1 MLDFRRAS
9 SLAMV
14 AAAVAL
20 LVAAPLATNPDGSMG
35 DNPVAWLAGGQA
47 AYGQDPPAVVN
58 VTAADGTYGL
68 GAVVPITVA
77 FDKTVHV
84 TGSGIKVGVPQ
95 GHTIKSWLD
104 DARPSLDYAEYD
116 DYSEMLN
123 DLKSGEIDALIN
135 FLKVVEYQKVEHN
148 ITGLPLHDNG
158 TSGADAMLSFSY
170 NKNNATLGSVLDK
183 AVADMSDAERERIFR
198 DAELAPSSEMGL
210 TADETEY
217 LANLTEPL
225 RVAYDPGWKPL
236 EYLEDGEL
244 KGLPAAYMSR
254 LGEALDVKFVPAANV
269 TSWTNALEQIR
280 DGTADV
286 VFNAND
292 TAERRAAYDMR
303 FTAAHTT
310 IPWVMVT
317 NGTNSDV
324 RADNLD
330 NINIGIIEDYSI
342 EAWLNDTARNYTY
355 AEYDT
360 HADAFAALGAGTIDT
375 LIEVWQVAEYQAPDE
390 VNATNAGPVGHD
402 LDLSI
407 GYHMNNAM
415 LGSILDK
422 AVAYIPADERDS
434 ILRDTPLSPSSELG
448 LTAAETAYLVNK
460 TLNVAYAP
468 DWAPY
473 EYYEDGELKG
483 LPVAY
488 MNRLSEMLDVEFSV
502 VPNIATWLDAL
513 STIKSGAADVMF
525 GVVDTDAHRNDYDMA
540 FTSTHTTFPWTII
553 TSNDTSIV
561 TEELIAAPFLRMET
575 GDTDRKASYHSGD
588 GSSSITF
595 NYLVQHGDASDD
607 LDYTG
612 DDALV
617 VEGNAKIEDS
627 SSAPASAMLV
637 LPQPGENGSLGE
649 TSDLIVNAAIDTR
662 IVDVTSPDGDG
673 TYTTGDAINVTVS
686 FNEAVYTEPEA
697 KDITVGIGQDYAIES
712 WLNTERPGLKYLE
725 YTPHTAMFNALV
737 DGEIDAIIEAWDV
750 AKFQADRSGI
760 DGLNLFNEGESGDV
774 LALSLGYN
782 MDNAE
787 LGSIL
792 DKAVGNLS
800 DAEKQR
806 MFRDAPPSP
815 SSELGL
821 TADETEYLAN
831 LTEPLRVAYAP
842 GWEPLEYLEDGELK
856 GLPAA
861 YMSRLGE
868 ALDVKFVPAANVT
881 SWTNALEQIRD
892 GTADVVFN
900 ANDTVE
906 RRTTYNM
913 SFTDAHTTIPWVM
926 VTNGTNS
933 DVRADNLDNINIGII
948 EDYSIE
954 AWLNDTARNYTYAEY
969 DTHADAFAAL
979 GAGTIDTLIEVW
991 QVAEYQAPD
1000 EVNATNAGPV
1010 GHDLDLSIGY
1020 HMNNA
1025 MLGSIMDKAVAYI
1038 PADERDSILRDTP
1051 LSPVID
1057 LTAEEKTYL
1066 AGLTGP
1072 LNVAYAPDWAPYEYY
1087 ENDTLKGLPVAYTN
1101 RLSEMLDVKFATA
1114 PGITTWTSSLDAIK
1128 TGAAD
1133 VLFNVEDTE
1142 ERRSSYNMGFTVAH
1156 TDVPWDVITNGAT
1169 SSVTAADLESAND
1182 LPTVWMETG
1191 AIDRPAWYAAGNGTE
1206 TFQFRYVVQ
1215 AGDATPDLNYNGTD
1229 ALVYG
1234 DTTIRDAASDVA
1246 IPPGILVLPEA
1257 GSGNALSDNKDIT
1270 INTAPTPDTSIA
1282 VTSVTSSNA
1291 DGTYTAGDAIN
1302 VAVSFNEAVSI
1313 MPEPEDITV
1322 GIGQD
1327 YAIESWL
1334 NAERPGLMY
1343 MEYTR
1348 HTDMFNALVAGEIDA
1363 IIEAWDVAKYQADRS
1378 GIAGLDLKNNNGSG
1392 DVLALSLGYNMDNGT
1407 LGSILNKAVGNLSD
1421 AEKQRM
1427 FRDAPPS
1434 PAAELGLTAG
1444 EIAYLEGLEGPLRVA
1459 YDPEWKP
1466 LEYLEDGELKG
1477 LPAAYTSRLGEALDV
1492 EFAPA
1497 NITSWSNALEQ
1508 VGNGTADVMFS
1519 VNDTAER
1526 RTTHE
1531 MAFTAAHTTIPWVM
1545 VTDGENATVNAD
1557 NLGNIAIGIITDY
1570 SVEAWLMAEGH
1581 DYTEYDTHADAFAA
1595 LGAGT
1600 IDTLIEVWQVAVF
1613 QAPDEVNATNA
1624 GPVGH
1629 DLDLSIGYHMNNGTL
1644 GSILDK
1650 AVAYIPADERNSI
1663 LRDTP
1668 LSPVIDLTAAE
1679 TAYLAG
1685 LTGPLNVA
1693 YAPDWA
1699 PYEYYENDTLKG
1711 LPVAYTNRLSEML
1724 DVEFATASDITNWVN
1739 SLNAIAGGT
1748 ADVLFNVE
1756 DTAERRSTYNM
1767 GFTVAHT
1774 DVPWD
1779 VITNGDDQ
1787 PVTASDLESAGGLPT
1802 VWMETGAI
1810 DRPAWYTGGSG
1821 TETFQ
1826 FRYMVQ
1832 AGDATPDLNYNGTG
1846 ALVPNGVTF
1855 RVTET
1860 MVAIPQG
1867 SLVLPEAGSGNALS
1881 DNKDIVIYTT
1891 SAAVTSVTSSN
1902 ADGTYT
1908 AGDAINVAVSFNE
1921 AVSIMPEP
1929 EDITVGIGQD
1939 YAIESWLNA
1948 ERPGLMYME
1957 YTRHTDMFNAL
1968 VAGEIDAIIEAWDV
1982 AKYQADRS
1990 GIAGLDLKNNNG
2002 SGDVLALSLGYNM
2015 DNGTLGSILNKAVG
2029 NLSDAEKQ
2037 RMFRDAPPSPAAE
2050 LGLTAG
2056 EIAYLEGLE
2065 GPLRVAYDPEWKP
2078 LEYLEDGELKGL
2090 PAAYT
2095 SRLGEALDV
2104 EFAPANITSW
2114 SNALEQVGNGTADVM
2129 FSVNDTAERRTTHE
2143 MAFTAAHTTIPWVMV
2158 TDGEN
2163 ATVNAD
2169 NLGNIAIGIITDYS
2183 VEAWLMAEGHD
2194 YTEYDTHADAFAA
2207 LGAGTID
2214 TLIEVWQVAVFQ
2226 APDEVNA
2233 TNAGPVGH
2241 DLDLSIGYH
2250 MNNGTLGSI
2259 LDKAVAYIPADER
2272 NSILRDTPLSP
2283 VIDLTAAET
2292 AYLAGLTGP
2301 LNVAYAPD
2309 WAPYE
2314 YYENDTLK
2322 GLPVAYTN
2330 RLSEMLDVEFA
2341 TASDITNW
2349 VNSLNAI
2356 AGGTADVL
2364 FNVEDTAERRS
2375 TYNMGF
2381 TVAHTDVPWDVIT
2394 NGDDQPVTASDL
2406 ESAGGL
2412 PTVWMETGAIDRPA
2426 WYTGGSGTETFQF
2439 RYMVQAGDAT
2449 PDLNYNGTGAL
2460 VYGDAAI
2467 RDASSGAIPQGSLVL
2482 PGAGSGNALSDNK
2495 DIVIDTALAPATITA
2510 VTSVTSL
2517 NADGS
2522 YTTGDAIN
2530 VAVSFNEA
2538 VSIMPEPEDITVGI
2552 GQDYAIE
2559 SWLNTERPSL
2569 MYLEYT
2575 RHTEMFNALV
2585 AEDID
2590 AIIEAWAVAKYQADR
2605 SGIAGLD
2612 LFNEGESG
2620 AVLALSLGYNMDNAE
2635 LGTILNKAVGD
2646 MSDAEKQRMF
2656 RDAPPSPS
2664 SELNLTDAE
2673 MQYLAGLTGPLR
2685 VAYDPG
2691 WKPLEYLE
2699 DGELKGLPAAYM
2711 SRLGEAL
2718 DVKFAP
2724 ANIASW
2730 TDALEQ
2736 VGNGTADVMFS
2747 VNDTAD
2753 RRAAYDMRF
2762 TAAHT
2767 TMPWVMVTN
2776 GTNDDVRADNLGN
2789 IAIGIITDY
2798 AIEDWL
2804 VAEGHAYTEY
2814 DTHADAFAA
2823 LGAGTIDTLIEVWQ
2837 VAEYQAPNELNVNN
2851 AGSVGHN
2858 LDLSIGYHMA
2868 NGTLGSILD
2877 KAVAYIPADERNS
2890 ILRDTPLSPVIDL
2903 TAAETAYLAGLTG
2916 PLNVAYAP
2924 DWAPYEYYEDGELKG
2939 LPVAYTNRLS
2949 EMLDVEFATAPG
2961 ITNWVDSLNAIAGG
2975 TADVL
2980 FNVED
2985 TAERRSLY
2993 NMGFTDAHTDV
3004 PWDVITN
3011 GATSSVTPTAL
3022 ESTNDLPTLLMET
3035 GAIDRPAG
3043 YAGGSGTNTFQF
3055 RYVVQAGDETPD
3067 LNYKGTGALAP
3078 NGVTFHA
3085 VSTMAAI
3092 PPSGLVLPEAGSGN
3106 ALSDNKNIRIAT
3118 SLDDPSTAVA
3128 QASPGGTVNIRPG
3141 EYANVVLTIDKPL
3154 TLSATRGLATF
3165 TGDSRLVISG
3175 GSAAGTVTVSGL
3187 TFDTGCG
3194 TEAPIKVAPANAGVR
3209 RPVVIENNMIANT
3222 CAGAIDL
3229 VSDGSATLGIVTI
3242 RNNVIEGSST
3252 GAAIEG
3258 VHSLSDS
3265 AITSNYILARDSA
3278 GEGITLSGTDD
3289 VIISDNH
3296 IAGTADGITL
3306 MRGSDN
3312 AIIAGN
3318 TLINISNAI
3327 QVWADSSR
3335 VVATLNTISDG
3346 TTAFAVRTGQ
3356 NAEDIGNAIRFNHN
3370 IVLDYGSNTDS
3381 LIVNDATGTLNASSN
3396 YYPVGAPAAVTSG
3409 SGVEYL
3415 PIAAGRGPVEVGG
3428 LLALT
3433 DLPYFDGRNNVEAVK
3448 LAFDRFNEA
3457 QVGTSG
3463 ISLALNLADLDLD
3476 APLEDLKA
3484 MHMGLEDSAYRPV
3497 LQHEIDWMIGLYNS
3511 SGATAAFEAINA
3523 LNSKQEHYP
3532 FAINMDGLVQ
3542 ANGYNSSRQGVMSAI
3557 AANATAFAALRD
3569 DLAAAGNEPVW
3580 FDYSITNPVTGETQA
3595 KRSLLAMHDRH
3606 IFGAGYYT
3614 GDGPSYYVGPST
3626 SGAITAVKPY
3636 ADANDLILVSPSS
3649 LAPSLAM
3656 ADDGIFRLAP
3666 SDNNRAPTIASVLVN
3681 SSIKGV
3687 VPVVQ
3692 DDAYGNELVRLI
3704 KSEYTVSSNGEFGE
3718 TISFASGNTEWSSQ
3732 LVAMN
3737 AAIDT
3742 LSSNVANRS
3751 QLAVLYIGFDPSY
3764 VSLAEAANS
3773 YLALR
3778 TVPWFTSDVASSQA
3792 VLESQTA
3799 LDFSRMTNL
3808 SALTFHVE
3816 SNSITEAVDSAIS
3829 TPPGPA
3835 TATTAPPLAYA
3846 YSAYDSVFVLGQTLL
3861 AGADGPVGVR
3871 DGFADAAAAYS
3882 GALGNLTLDAAGDLA
3897 TPNTYGIWSV
3907 SPTATEWVRPSAV
3920 IEGERTMC
3928 GISLSSPTLDFGSVR
3943 AGQMSG
3949 TATQT
3954 LMNTGTVPVGS
3965 ITMTATAWSISA
3977 TGGTMP
3983 SYLTETKSESATGF
3997 APLSQ
4002 GSVAAPSLSQS
4013 GSASVDFRINLQGQ
4027 TASSASPIS
4036 QDVSYSVTCGS

>member
-9 SLAMV
+9 SLAMA

-170 NKNNATLGSVLDK
+170 NKNNAMLGSVLDK

-198 DAELAPSSEMGL
+198 DAELAPSSELGL
-210 TADETEY
+210 TADEIAY
-217 LANLTEPL
+217 LANLNGPL
-225 RVAYDPGWKPL
+225 RVAYDPEWKPL

-244 KGLPAAYMSR
+244 KGLPAAYTSR
-254 LGEALDVKFVPAANV
+254 LGEALDVEFAPANIAN
-269 TSWTNALEQIR
+269 WTDALEQIR

-286 VFNAND
+286 MFSVNATD
-292 TAERRAAYDMR
+292 DRRTTYNMS
-303 FTAAHTT
+303 FTDAHTT
-310 IPWVMVT
+310 IPWVLVT
-317 NGTNSDV
+317 DGANSTIN
-324 RADNLD
+324 ADNLT
-330 NINIGIIEDYSI
+330 NINIGIITDYSV
-342 EAWLNDTARNYTY
+342 EAWLTAEGHAYT
-355 AEYDT
+355 EYDT
-360 HADAFAALGAGTIDT
+360 HAAAFEALEDGTIDT

-407 GYHMNNAM
+407 GYHMNNAT

-422 AVAYIPADERDS
+422 AIDYITEDERNS
-434 ILRDTPLSPSSELG
+434 ILRDTPLSPVID
-448 LTAAETAYLVNK
+448 LTAAEAAYLVNK

-502 VPNIATWLDAL
+502 VPNIATWLGAL
-513 STIKSGAADVMF
+513 STIKSGTADVMF

-540 FTSTHTTFPWTII
+540 FTSTHTTTPWVII
-553 TSNDTSIV
+553 TSNGTV
-561 TEELIAAPFLRMET
+561 TRQLIAAPFLGMVTDDIYRM
-575 GDTDRKASYHSGD
+575 ASYHSGS
-588 GSSSITF
+588 GSSAITF
-595 NYLVQHGDASDD
+595 NYLVQHGDTSPD
-607 LDYTG
+607 LDYAN

-617 VEGNAKIEDS
+617 VAGNAKIENS
-627 SSAPASAMLV
+627 SSGPVGSANLT
-637 LPQPGENGSLGE
+637 LPLPGGIGSLGE
-649 TSDLIVNAAIDTR
+649 TSDLIINAAIDTR

-725 YTPHTAMFNALV
+725 YTRHTDMFNALV
-737 DGEIDAIIEAWDV
+737 AGEIDAIIEAWDV
-750 AKFQADRSGI
+750 AEYLADRSGI
-760 DGLNLFNEGESGDV
+760 AGLDLKNNNGSGDV

-792 DKAVGNLS
+792 NKAVGDMS

-815 SSELGL
+815 SSELNL
-821 TADETEYLAN
+821 TAAEIAYLDG
-831 LTEPLRVAYAP
+831 LEEPLRVAYDP
-842 GWEPLEYLEDGELK
+842 EWKPLEYLEDGELK

-861 YMSRLGE
+861 YTSRLGE
-868 ALDVKFVPAANVT
+868 ALDVEFAPANIAN
-881 SWTNALEQIRD
+881 WTDALEQIRD
-892 GTADVVFN
+892 GTADVMFSVN
-900 ANDTVE
+900 ATDD

-913 SFTDAHTTIPWVM
+913 SFTDAHTTIPWVL
-926 VTNGTNS
+926 VTDGANS
-933 DVRADNLDNINIGII
+933 TIIADNLTNINIGII
-948 EDYSIE
+948 TDYSVE
-954 AWLNDTARNYTYAEY
+954 AWLTAEGHAYTEY
-969 DTHADAFAAL
+969 DTHAAAFEAL
-979 GAGTIDTLIEVW
+979 EDGTIDTLIEVW

-1025 MLGSIMDKAVAYI
+1025 TLGSILDKAIDYI
-1038 PADERDSILRDTP
+1038 TEDERNSILRDTP
-1051 LSPVID
+1051 LSPSSELG
-1057 LTAEEKTYL
+1057 LTDAEKQYL
-1066 AGLTGP
+1066 AGLTGK
-1072 LNVAYAPDWAPYEYY
+1072 LNVGYAPDWAPYEYY
-1087 ENDTLKGLPVAYTN
+1087 EDGELKGLPVAYTN
-1101 RLSEMLDVKFATA
+1101 RLSEMLDVEFATA
-1114 PGITTWTSSLDAIK
+1114 PGITNWVDSLNAIAD
-1128 TGAAD
+1128 GSAD
-1133 VLFNVEDTE
+1133 VLFNVEDTAD
-1142 ERRSSYNMGFTVAH
+1142 RRSTYNMGFTDAH
-1156 TDVPWDVITNGAT
+1156 TDVPWDVITNGD
-1169 SSVTAADLESAND
+1169 SPPVTAADLESTND
-1182 LPTVWMETG
+1182 LPTLWMETG
-1191 AIDRPAWYAAGNGTE
+1191 EIDRPAWYAAGNGTDE
-1206 TFQFRYVVQ
+1206 FQFRYVVQ
-1215 AGDATPDLNYNGTD
+1215 AGDATPDLNYNGTG
-1229 ALVYG
+1229 ALDYG
-1234 DTTIRDAASDVA
+1234 VTTIRDAASDVA
-1246 IPPGILVLPEA
+1246 IPQGILVLPLA
-1257 GSGNALSDNKDIT
+1257 GSGNALSDNKNIVID
-1270 INTAPTPDTSIA
+1270 TAPAPDTSTA
-1282 VTSVTSSNA
+1282 VINVTSSND
-1291 DGTYTAGDAIN
+1291 DGAYTTGDAISI
-1302 VAVSFNEAVSI
+1302 AVSFNEAVSI

-1334 NAERPGLMY
+1334 NTERPSLMY

-1378 GIAGLDLKNNNGSG
+1378 GIASLDLFNEGESGDVLALSLGYNMDNGTLGSILDKAVGNLSDAEKERMFRDAPPTPAAELGLTADEITYLEALEGPLRVAYDPEWKPLEYLEDGELKGLPAAYTSRLGEALDVKFAPANITSWTDALEQVGNGTADVMFSVNDTAERRATYDMRFTAAHTTIPWVMVTNGTNSDVRADNLGNINIGIITDYSVEAWLIAEGHDYTEYDTHADAFAALGDGTIDTLVEVWQVAEYQAPDEVNATNAGPVGHNLDLSIGYHMANGTLGTILDKAVAYIPADERNSILRDTPLSPSSELGLTAAETAYLVNKTLNVAYAPDWAPYEYYEDGELKGLPVAYTNRLSEMLDVKFATAPGITNWVDSLNAIAGGTADVLFNVEDTEERRSTYNMGFTDAHTDVPWDVITNGATSSVTPADLESTNELPTLWMETGAIDRPAGYAGGSGTDEFQFRYVVQAGDATPDLNYNGTGALVPNGVTFHDAASMVAIPQGDLVLPEAGSGNALSDNKDIMIDAKSTAVTSVTSPDNDATYTEGDVINVTVSFNEPVSIMPDITVGIGQDYAIESWLNTERPGLKYLEYTRHTDMFNALVAGEIDAIIEAWDVAEYLADRSGIAGLDLKNNNGSG
-1392 DVLALSLGYNMDNGT
+1392 DVLALSLGYNMDNAE
-1407 LGSILNKAVGNLSD
+1407 LGSILNKAVGDMSD

-1434 PAAELGLTAG
+1434 PSSELNLTAA
-1444 EIAYLEGLEGPLRVA
+1444 EIAYLDGLEGPLRVA

-1497 NITSWSNALEQ
+1497 NITSWTDALEQ

-1526 RTTHE
+1526 RSTHE
-1531 MAFTAAHTTIPWVM
+1531 MNFTDAHTTIPWVM
-1545 VTDGENATVNAD
+1545 VTDGTNDDVRAD
-1557 NLGNIAIGIITDY
+1557 NLGSVRIGIITDY
-1570 SVEAWLMAEGH
+1570 SVEAWLTAEGH
-1581 DYTEYDTHADAFAA
+1581 AYTEYDTHAAAFEA
-1595 LGAGT
+1595 LEDGT
-1600 IDTLIEVWQVAVF
+1600 IDTLIEVWQVAEY

-1629 DLDLSIGYHMNNGTL
+1629 DLDLSIGYHMNNATL

-1650 AVAYIPADERNSI
+1650 AIDYITEDERNSI

-1668 LSPVIDLTAAE
+1668 LSPSSELGLTAAE
-1679 TAYLAG
+1679 TAYLVNK
-1685 LTGPLNVA
+1685 TLNVG

-1699 PYEYYENDTLKG
+1699 PYEYYEDGELKG

-1724 DVEFATASDITNWVN
+1724 DVEFATAPGITNWVD

-1756 DTAERRSTYNM
+1756 DTADRRSTYNM
-1767 GFTVAHT
+1767 GFTDAHT

-1779 VITNGDDQ
+1779 VITNGDSP
-1787 PVTASDLESAGGLPT
+1787 PVTAADLESASDTPT
-1802 VWMETGAI
+1802 LWMETGAI
-1810 DRPAWYTGGSG
+1810 DRPAGYAGGSG
-1821 TETFQ
+1821 TDEFQ
-1826 FRYMVQ
+1826 FRYVVQ

-1855 RVTET
+1855 HDAAS

-1867 SLVLPEAGSGNALS
+1867 DLVLPEAGSGNALS
-1881 DNKDIVIYTT
+1881 DNKDIAIVSTPTINT
-1891 SAAVTSVTSSN
+1891 AVTSVTSSN
-1902 ADGTYT
+1902 DDGPYT
-1908 AGDAINVAVSFNE
+1908 TGDAISIAVSFNE

-1929 EDITVGIGQD
+1929 EDITI
-1939 YAIESWLNA
+1939 
-1948 ERPGLMYME
+1948 
-1957 YTRHTDMFNAL
+1957 
-1968 VAGEIDAIIEAWDV
+1968 
-1982 AKYQADRS
+1982 
-1990 GIAGLDLKNNNG
+1990 
-2002 SGDVLALSLGYNM
+2002 
-2015 DNGTLGSILNKAVG
+2015 
-2029 NLSDAEKQ
+2029 
-2037 RMFRDAPPSPAAE
+2037 
-2050 LGLTAG
+2050 
-2056 EIAYLEGLE
+2056 
-2065 GPLRVAYDPEWKP
+2065 
-2078 LEYLEDGELKGL
+2078 
-2090 PAAYT
+2090 
-2095 SRLGEALDV
+2095 
-2104 EFAPANITSW
+2104 
-2114 SNALEQVGNGTADVM
+2114 
-2129 FSVNDTAERRTTHE
+2129 
-2143 MAFTAAHTTIPWVMV
+2143 
-2158 TDGEN
+2158 
-2163 ATVNAD
+2163 
-2169 NLGNIAIGIITDYS
+2169 
-2183 VEAWLMAEGHD
+2183 
-2194 YTEYDTHADAFAA
+2194 
-2207 LGAGTID
+2207 
-2214 TLIEVWQVAVFQ
+2214 
-2226 APDEVNA
+2226 
-2233 TNAGPVGH
+2233 
-2241 DLDLSIGYH
+2241 
-2250 MNNGTLGSI
+2250 
-2259 LDKAVAYIPADER
+2259 
-2272 NSILRDTPLSP
+2272 
-2283 VIDLTAAET
+2283 
-2292 AYLAGLTGP
+2292 
-2301 LNVAYAPD
+2301 
-2309 WAPYE
+2309 
-2314 YYENDTLK
+2314 
-2322 GLPVAYTN
+2322 
-2330 RLSEMLDVEFA
+2330 
-2341 TASDITNW
+2341 
-2349 VNSLNAI
+2349 
-2356 AGGTADVL
+2356 
-2364 FNVEDTAERRS
+2364 
-2375 TYNMGF
+2375 
-2381 TVAHTDVPWDVIT
+2381 
-2394 NGDDQPVTASDL
+2394 
-2406 ESAGGL
+2406 
-2412 PTVWMETGAIDRPA
+2412 
-2426 WYTGGSGTETFQF
+2426 
-2439 RYMVQAGDAT
+2439 
-2449 PDLNYNGTGAL
+2449 
-2460 VYGDAAI
+2460 
-2467 RDASSGAIPQGSLVL
+2467 
-2482 PGAGSGNALSDNK
+2482 
-2495 DIVIDTALAPATITA
+2495 
-2510 VTSVTSL
+2510 
-2517 NADGS
+2517 
-2522 YTTGDAIN
+2522 
-2530 VAVSFNEA
+2530 
-2538 VSIMPEPEDITVGI
+2538 GI

-2685 VAYDPG
+2685 VAYDPE

-2699 DGELKGLPAAYM
+2699 DGELKGLPAAYT

-2724 ANIASW
+2724 ANITSW

-2747 VNDTAD
+2747 VNDTAE
-2753 RRAAYDMRF
+2753 RRATYDMRF

-2767 TMPWVMVTN
+2767 TIPWVMVTN
-2776 GTNDDVRADNLGN
+2776 GTNSDVRADNLGN

-2804 VAEGHAYTEY
+2804 VAEGHDYTEY

-2837 VAEYQAPNELNVNN
+2837 VAEYQAPDELNVNN

-2949 EMLDVEFATAPG
+2949 EMLDVKFATAPG

-2985 TAERRSLY
+2985 TADRRSLY

-3265 AITSNYILARDSA
+3265 AITSNYILARNST

-3861 AGADGPVGVR
+3861 AGADGPAGVR

>member
-1 MLDFRRAS
+1 MLDFKRAS
-9 SLAMV
+9 SLAMA

-20 LVAAPLATNPDGSMG
+20 LVASPLATNPDGGMG

-77 FDKTVHV
+77 FDKTVYV

-104 DARPSLDYAEYD
+104 DARPSLDYAEYA

-123 DLKSGEIDALIN
+123 DLKIGEIDALIN
-135 FLKVVEYQKVEHN
+135 FLKVVEYQKDEHG

-170 NKNNATLGSVLDK
+170 NKNNAMLGSVLDK

-198 DAELAPSSEMGL
+198 DAELAPSSELGL
-210 TADETEY
+210 TADEIAY
-217 LANLTEPL
+217 LANLNGPL
-225 RVAYDPGWKPL
+225 RVAYDPEWKPL

-244 KGLPAAYMSR
+244 KGLPAAYTSR
-254 LGEALDVKFVPAANV
+254 LGEALDVEFAPANIAN
-269 TSWTNALEQIR
+269 WTDALEQVGN
-280 DGTADV
+280 GTADV
-286 VFNAND
+286 MFSVNATD
-292 TAERRAAYDMR
+292 DRRTTHEME

-310 IPWVMVT
+310 IPWVLVT
-317 NGTNSDV
+317 DGANSTIN
-324 RADNLD
+324 AGNLS
-330 NINIGIIEDYSI
+330 NVNIGIITDYSV
-342 EAWLNDTARNYTY
+342 EAWLAEEGHDYT
-355 AEYDT
+355 EYDT
-360 HADAFAALGAGTIDT
+360 HAAAFEALEDGTIDT
-375 LIEVWQVAEYQAPDE
+375 LIEVWQVAEFQAPDGIS
-390 VNATNAGPVGHD
+390 AHNAGPVD
-402 LDLSI
+402 DVLKLSI
-407 GYHMNNAM
+407 GYHVSNAT

-422 AVAYIPADERDS
+422 AIDYITEDERDS
-434 ILRDTPLSPSSELG
+434 ILRDTPLSPVID
-448 LTAAETAYLVNK
+448 LTAAEAAYLVNK

-488 MNRLSEMLDVEFSV
+488 MNRLSEMLDVEFAV
-502 VPNIATWLDAL
+502 VPNIATWLGAL
-513 STIKSGAADVMF
+513 STIKNGTADVMF

-540 FTSTHTTFPWTII
+540 FTTTHTTTPWVII
-553 TSNDTSIV
+553 TSNGTV
-561 TEELIAAPFLRMET
+561 TGQLIAAPFLRLET
-575 GDTDRKASYHSGD
+575 GDIYRMASYHSGS
-588 GSSSITF
+588 GSSAITF
-595 NYLVQHGDASDD
+595 NYLVQHGDASAD
-607 LDYTG
+607 LSYT
-612 DDALV
+612 DEDALV
-617 VEGNAKIEDS
+617 VAGNAKIEDS
-627 SSAPASAMLV
+627 SSAPATSATLL
-637 LPQPGENGSLGE
+637 LPTSGVTGSLRE
-649 TSDLIVNAAIDTR
+649 TSDLIINATIDTR

-697 KDITVGIGQDYAIES
+697 KDVTVGIGQDYAIES
-712 WLNTERPGLKYLE
+712 WLNAERPGLKYLE
-725 YTPHTAMFNALV
+725 YTRHTDMFNALV
-737 DGEIDAIIEAWDV
+737 AREIDAIIEAWDV
-750 AKFQADRSGI
+750 AKYQADI
-760 DGLNLFNEGESGDV
+760 FNNTALDLKNNGESGDV

-782 MDNAE
+782 MDNGT

-792 DKAVGNLS
+792 NKAVGDMS

-815 SSELGL
+815 AAELGL

-831 LTEPLRVAYAP
+831 LTGPLRVAYDP
-842 GWEPLEYLEDGELK
+842 GWKPLEYLEDGELK

-861 YMSRLGE
+861 YTSRLGE
-868 ALDVKFVPAANVT
+868 ALDVEFAPANIAN
-881 SWTNALEQIRD
+881 WTDALEQVGN
-892 GTADVVFN
+892 GTADVMFSVN
-900 ANDTVE
+900 ATDD
-906 RRTTYNM
+906 RRTTHEM
-913 SFTDAHTTIPWVM
+913 EFTAAHTTIPWVL
-926 VTNGTNS
+926 VTDGANS
-933 DVRADNLDNINIGII
+933 TINAGNLSNVNIGII
-948 EDYSIE
+948 TDYSVE
-954 AWLNDTARNYTYAEY
+954 AWLAEEGHDYTEY
-969 DTHADAFAAL
+969 DTHAAAFEAL
-979 GAGTIDTLIEVW
+979 GDGTIDTLVEVW
-991 QVAEYQAPD
+991 QVAEFQAPD

-1020 HMNNA
+1020 HMSNA
-1025 MLGSIMDKAVAYI
+1025 TLGSILDKAVAYI
-1038 PADERDSILRDTP
+1038 PADERSGILRDTP
-1051 LSPVID
+1051 LSPSSELG
-1057 LTAEEKTYL
+1057 LTDAEKQYL
-1066 AGLTGP
+1066 AGLTGK
-1072 LNVAYAPDWAPYEYY
+1072 LNVGYAPDWAPYEYY
-1087 ENDTLKGLPVAYTN
+1087 EDGELKGLPVAYAN
-1101 RLSEMLDVKFATA
+1101 RLSEMLDVEFATA
-1114 PGITTWTSSLDAIK
+1114 PGITNWVDSLNAIADG
-1128 TGAAD
+1128 TAD
-1133 VLFNVEDTE
+1133 VLFNVEDTA
-1142 ERRSSYNMGFTVAH
+1142 ERRSTYNMGFTDAH
-1156 TDVPWDVITNGAT
+1156 TDVPWDVITNGD
-1169 SSVTAADLESAND
+1169 SPPVTAADLESTND
-1182 LPTVWMETG
+1182 LPTLWMETG
-1191 AIDRPAWYAAGNGTE
+1191 AIDRPAWYAAGNGTDE
-1206 TFQFRYVVQ
+1206 FQFRYVVQ
-1215 AGDATPDLNYNGTD
+1215 AGDATPDLNYNGTG
-1229 ALVYG
+1229 ALDYG
-1234 DTTIRDAASDVA
+1234 VTTIRDAASDVA
-1246 IPPGILVLPEA
+1246 IPQGILVLPEA
-1257 GSGNALSDNKDIT
+1257 GSGNALSDNKNIV
-1270 INTAPTPDTSIA
+1270 INTAPAPDTSTAVIN
-1282 VTSVTSSNA
+1282 VTSLND
-1291 DGTYTAGDAIN
+1291 DGAYTTGDAISI
-1302 VAVSFNEAVSI
+1302 AVSFNEAVSI
-1313 MPEPEDITV
+1313 MPEPEDTTVGIGQDYAIESWLNTERPSLMYMEYTRHTDMFNALVAGEIDAIIEAWDVAKYQADIFNNTALDLKNNGESGDVLALSLGYNMDNGTLGSILNKAVGDMSDAEKQRMFRDAPPSPAAELGLTADETEYLANLTGPLRVAYDPGWKPLEYLEDGELKGLPAAYTSRLGEALDVEFAPANIANWTDALEQVGNGTADVMFSVNATDDRRTTHEMAFTAAHTTIPWVMVTNGTNSDVRADNLGSIDIGIITDYSVEAWLAEEGHDYTEYDTHAAAFEALGDGTIDTLVEVWQVAEFQAPDEVNATNAGPVGHDLDLSIGYHMANATLGSILDKAVAYIPADERSGILRDTPLSPSSELGLTAAETAYLVNKTLNVGYAPDWAPYEYYEDGELKGLPVAYANRLSEMLDVEFATAPGITNWVDSLNAIADGTADVLFNVEDTAERRSTYNMGFTDAHTDVPWDVITNGDSPPVTAADLESTNDLPTLWMETGAIDRPAGYAGGSGTDEFQFRYVVQAGDATPDLNYNGTGALVPNGVTFHDAASMVAIPQGDLVLPEAGSGNALSDNKDIMIDAKSTAVTSVTSPDDDATYTEGDVINVTVSFNEPVSIMPDITV

-1334 NAERPGLMY
+1334 NTERPGLMY

-1363 IIEAWDVAKYQADRS
+1363 IIEAWDVAKYQAD
-1378 GIAGLDLKNNNGSG
+1378 IFNNTALDLKNNGESG

-1407 LGSILNKAVGNLSD
+1407 LGSILNKAVGDMSD

-1434 PAAELGLTAG
+1434 PAAELGLTAD
-1444 EIAYLEGLEGPLRVA
+1444 ETEYLANLTGPLRVA
-1459 YDPEWKP
+1459 YDPGWKP

-1497 NITSWSNALEQ
+1497 NIANWTDALEQ

-1519 VNDTAER
+1519 VNATDDR

-1545 VTDGENATVNAD
+1545 VTNGTNSDVRAD
-1557 NLGNIAIGIITDY
+1557 NLGSIDIGIITDY

-1581 DYTEYDTHADAFAA
+1581 DYTEYDTHAAAFEA
-1595 LGAGT
+1595 LGDGT
-1600 IDTLIEVWQVAVF
+1600 IDTLVEVWQVAEF

-1629 DLDLSIGYHMNNGTL
+1629 DLDLSIGYHMANATL

-1650 AVAYIPADERNSI
+1650 AVAYIPADERSGI

-1668 LSPVIDLTAAE
+1668 LSPSSELGLTAAE
-1679 TAYLAG
+1679 TAYLVNK
-1685 LTGPLNVA
+1685 TLNVG

-1699 PYEYYENDTLKG
+1699 PYEYYEDGELKG
-1711 LPVAYTNRLSEML
+1711 LPVAYANRLSEML
-1724 DVEFATASDITNWVN
+1724 DVEFATAPGITNWVD
-1739 SLNAIAGGT
+1739 SLNAIADGT

-1767 GFTVAHT
+1767 GFTDAHT

-1779 VITNGDDQ
+1779 VITNGDSP
-1787 PVTASDLESAGGLPT
+1787 PVTAADLESASDTPT
-1802 VWMETGAI
+1802 LWMETGAI
-1810 DRPAWYTGGSG
+1810 DRPAGYAGGSG
-1821 TETFQ
+1821 TDEFQ
-1826 FRYMVQ
+1826 FRYVVQ

-1855 RVTET
+1855 HDAAS

-1867 SLVLPEAGSGNALS
+1867 DLVLPEAGSGNALS
-1881 DNKDIVIYTT
+1881 DNKDIAIVSTPTINT
-1891 SAAVTSVTSSN
+1891 AVTSVTSSN
-1902 ADGTYT
+1902 DDGAYT
-1908 AGDAINVAVSFNE
+1908 TGDAISIAVSFNE

-1929 EDITVGIGQD
+1929 EDT
-1939 YAIESWLNA
+1939 
-1948 ERPGLMYME
+1948 
-1957 YTRHTDMFNAL
+1957 
-1968 VAGEIDAIIEAWDV
+1968 
-1982 AKYQADRS
+1982 
-1990 GIAGLDLKNNNG
+1990 
-2002 SGDVLALSLGYNM
+2002 
-2015 DNGTLGSILNKAVG
+2015 
-2029 NLSDAEKQ
+2029 
-2037 RMFRDAPPSPAAE
+2037 
-2050 LGLTAG
+2050 
-2056 EIAYLEGLE
+2056 
-2065 GPLRVAYDPEWKP
+2065 
-2078 LEYLEDGELKGL
+2078 
-2090 PAAYT
+2090 
-2095 SRLGEALDV
+2095 
-2104 EFAPANITSW
+2104 
-2114 SNALEQVGNGTADVM
+2114 
-2129 FSVNDTAERRTTHE
+2129 
-2143 MAFTAAHTTIPWVMV
+2143 
-2158 TDGEN
+2158 
-2163 ATVNAD
+2163 
-2169 NLGNIAIGIITDYS
+2169 
-2183 VEAWLMAEGHD
+2183 
-2194 YTEYDTHADAFAA
+2194 
-2207 LGAGTID
+2207 
-2214 TLIEVWQVAVFQ
+2214 
-2226 APDEVNA
+2226 
-2233 TNAGPVGH
+2233 
-2241 DLDLSIGYH
+2241 
-2250 MNNGTLGSI
+2250 
-2259 LDKAVAYIPADER
+2259 
-2272 NSILRDTPLSP
+2272 
-2283 VIDLTAAET
+2283 
-2292 AYLAGLTGP
+2292 
-2301 LNVAYAPD
+2301 
-2309 WAPYE
+2309 
-2314 YYENDTLK
+2314 
-2322 GLPVAYTN
+2322 
-2330 RLSEMLDVEFA
+2330 
-2341 TASDITNW
+2341 
-2349 VNSLNAI
+2349 
-2356 AGGTADVL
+2356 
-2364 FNVEDTAERRS
+2364 
-2375 TYNMGF
+2375 
-2381 TVAHTDVPWDVIT
+2381 
-2394 NGDDQPVTASDL
+2394 
-2406 ESAGGL
+2406 
-2412 PTVWMETGAIDRPA
+2412 
-2426 WYTGGSGTETFQF
+2426 
-2439 RYMVQAGDAT
+2439 
-2449 PDLNYNGTGAL
+2449 
-2460 VYGDAAI
+2460 
-2467 RDASSGAIPQGSLVL
+2467 
-2482 PGAGSGNALSDNK
+2482 
-2495 DIVIDTALAPATITA
+2495 
-2510 VTSVTSL
+2510 
-2517 NADGS
+2517 
-2522 YTTGDAIN
+2522 
-2530 VAVSFNEA
+2530 
-2538 VSIMPEPEDITVGI
+2538 TVGI

-2569 MYLEYT
+2569 MYMEYT

-2590 AIIEAWAVAKYQADR
+2590 AIIEAWAVAEYQADR

-2656 RDAPPSPS
+2656 RDAPPSPAA
-2664 SELNLTDAE
+2664 ELGLTADEIA
-2673 MQYLAGLTGPLR
+2673 YLDGLTGPLR

-2699 DGELKGLPAAYM
+2699 DGELMGLPAAYT

-2718 DVKFAP
+2718 DVEFAP

-2753 RRAAYDMRF
+2753 RRTTHEMAF

-2767 TMPWVMVTN
+2767 TIPWVMVTN
-2776 GTNDDVRADNLGN
+2776 GTNSDVRADNLGS
-2789 IAIGIITDY
+2789 IDIGIITDY
-2798 AIEDWL
+2798 SVEAWL
-2804 VAEGHAYTEY
+2804 MAEGHDYTEY

-2823 LGAGTIDTLIEVWQ
+2823 LGAGTIDTLVEVWQ
-2837 VAEYQAPNELNVNN
+2837 VAEYQAPDELNVNN
-2851 AGSVGHN
+2851 AGPVGHN

-2877 KAVAYIPADERNS
+2877 KAVAYIPADERS
-2890 ILRDTPLSPVIDL
+2890 GILRDTPLSPVIDL

-2924 DWAPYEYYEDGELKG
+2924 DWAPYEYYEGGELKG

-2961 ITNWVDSLNAIAGG
+2961 ITNWVDSLNAISDG

-2985 TAERRSLY
+2985 TEERRSLY

-3004 PWDVITN
+3004 PWNVITN
-3011 GATSSVTPTAL
+3011 GATSSVTPADL

-3085 VSTMAAI
+3085 VSTMAVI

-3154 TLSATRGLATF
+3154 TLSATRGPATF

-3265 AITSNYILARDSA
+3265 AITSNYILARNST

-3511 SGATAAFEAINA
+3511 SGAEAAFEAINA
-3523 LNSKQEHYP
+3523 LNSRQEHYP
-3532 FAINMDGLVQ
+3532 FAINTDGLVQ

-3557 AANATAFAALRD
+3557 AANATAFAALRA
-3569 DLAAAGNEPVW
+3569 DLGAAGNEPVW
-3580 FDYSITNPVTGETQA
+3580 FDYSITNPVTGEAQA

-3636 ADANDLILVSPSS
+3636 AVANDLILVSPSS

-3656 ADDGIFRLAP
+3656 AGDGIFRLAP

-3704 KSEYTVSSNGEFGE
+3704 KSEYTVSSNGEFGD

-3816 SNSITEAVDSAIS
+3816 SNSITDAVDSAIS

-3861 AGADGPVGVR
+3861 AGADGPAGVR

-3943 AGQMSG
+3943 AGQLSG

-4036 QDVSYSVTCGS
+4036 QDVSYSVTCAS